1 MMLKF
6 RSIPILGNVYAVI
19 ATLAIVVLTV
29 GVIGVDAVSTTNE
42 QVRELERVANRTY
55 FAERANSLIYATVME
70 SRGIYMS
77 TDPKLVAKYGVGL
90 MKFLGELDA
99 NMTQWKEN
107 LHPSQLKD
115 FARAEAR
122 TEEFI
127 GFRSELVRLA
137 NEVSPAAGR
146 AWGDND
152 ANRSNRKAL
161 NEELSILAK
170 ANYAEIAELRTAI
183 RDLSTRNFQLMAA
196 AMAAGILIAGVLVV
210 LMVIRYRKDAARQD
224 ALNREINE
232 SREAAEVA
240 TRAKSDFL
248 ATMSHEIRTPM
259 NGVIGMIGLLLDT
272 EMSDEQ
278 REMARIVRESRRQRC
293 SASSTTSWTISKIE
307 AGKID
312 LEDVE
317 FQPASNWSTASSS
330 LLAAR
335 ASAKGIG
342 IGCAIVAGHADV
354 AARRS
359 DPPAPD
365 PVQPDRQRHQVH
377 RAWRRQ
383 RDRLAA
389 RATPTA
395 SLRAAFRHP
404 RYRASASPERRV
416 PSCSS
421 RFSQAD
427 SSTTRAI
434 RRDRPGPGDLQAAR
448 RADGRRD
455 RRRERTRARQQ
466 FLTSPSSAQVGEQ
479 PAVVEAPDADGSLSL
494 GDRKLRILV
503 AEDNSVNQL
512 FIRMLLG
519 KAGHFVDVAGDGA
532 EAVEAVKK
540 VSYDLILMDIQMPEM
555 DGPTATKVIR
565 QLEGPV
571 AHIPIIA
578 LTANAMLGQ
587 REEYLAAGMDDYVTK
602 PIERPPLFA
611 AMARVLALA
620 ARPAAG
626 VPVETMTG
634 DATAAARDSA
644 TPVAP
649 SASEAHATE
658 AARPVAAIVPLFDEA
673 KLAELRQAFGD
684 TDFLVALGCIPDE
697 GAKCLNQIKVAISTG
712 DLDAAR
718 KAAHSLKGMAGNFG
732 AIRLAA
738 ISRRIELEATAI
750 DAVAANLTE
759 LEAGPGRHHD
769 RHRNGR
775 VNAADLL

>member
-99 NMTQWKEN
+99 NMTQWKES

-232 SREAAEVA
+232 LREAAEVA

-259 NGVIGMIGLLLDT
+259 NGVIGMIGLLMDT
-272 EMSDEQ
+272 EMSEEQ
-278 REMARIVRESRRQRC
+278 QKMARIARESAN
-293 SASSTTSWTISKIE
+293 SLLGIINDILDYSKLE

-312 LEDVE
+312 LEDVNFSPE
-317 FQPASNWSTASSS
+317 QLVDGVVS
-330 LLAAR
+330 LLSAR
-335 ASAKGIG
+335 AIAKGIG
-342 IGCAIVAGHADV
+342 IGMFLSPDLPTWLRGDPTRLRQILFNLIGNAIKFTEHGDVSVTGSQRQAADGGLELRFDIRDSGIGISEAG
-354 AARRS
+354 
-359 DPPAPD
+359 
-365 PVQPDRQRHQVH
+365 
-377 RAWRRQ
+377 RAK
-383 RDRLAA
+383 L
-389 RATPTA
+389 
-395 SLRAAFRHP
+395 F
-404 RYRASASPERRV
+404 
-416 PSCSS
+416 S

-427 SSTTRAI
+427 SSTTRKFGGTGLGLAI
-434 RRDRPGPGDLQAAR
+434 CKQLVELMGGEIGVESEPGHGSNFYFTVKC
-448 RADGRRD
+448 
-455 RRRERTRARQQ
+455 EI
-466 FLTSPSSAQVGEQ
+466 GEQ

-602 PIERPPLFA
+602 PIERPLLFA

-759 LEAGPGRHHD
+759 LEAALDDTTTGIGM
-769 RHRNGR
+769 
-775 VNAADLL
+775 VA